1 MNLSGKWALRA
12 MPRRITWLVFAA
24 GIIAGFALTVLVN
37 FFAKLAVTAIVLFG
51 VGFLA
56 GRYWRRRCSQPT
68 ESLMP

>member
-1 MNLSGKWALRA
+1 MNLSGKWTLRA
-12 MPRRITWLVFAA
+12 MPRRMTWLVFAA
-24 GIIAGFALTVLVN
+24 GIFAGFALTVLVN